1 MQGETIMAKAITV
14 DTINAGNIAGFTST
28 EVVDFV
34 CKTIGDTASDDNRTL
49 LRNALVAIKA
59 RKDDTAR
66 KVASRKSSAKAFDVL
81 KAFGFTIFPMTAAP
95 AQPSAVAEPAL
106 PSEAK
111 LKRLTK
117 AQLIAMLSA

>member
-1 MQGETIMAKAITV
+1 MANVLTV

-59 RKDDTAR
+59 RRDDATR

-81 KAFGFTIFPMTAAP
+81 KAFGFTIFPMTQAAP
-95 AQPSAVAEPAL
+95 AQPSAEPAL

-111 LKRLTK
+111 LKRMTK

>member
-1 MQGETIMAKAITV
+1 MANVLTI

-59 RKDDTAR
+59 RRDDATR

-81 KAFGFTIFPMTAAP
+81 KAFGFTIFPMQAAP
-95 AQPSAVAEPAL
+95 AQPSAEPAL

-111 LKRLTK
+111 LKRMTK